1 VLTEGEYNSLWKSY
15 VLSVVGN
22 YLIEMLGTG
31 GKLADVDEI
40 LELSGLKVGDYRPTA
55 ADDGA
60 REPIPD
66 RGHAWT
72 SLYPEGGE

>member
-1 VLTEGEYNSLWKSY
+1 
-15 VLSVVGN
+15 
-22 YLIEMLGTG
+22 MLGTG

-40 LELSGLKVGDYRPTA
+40 LELSGLKVGDYRPSA

-72 SLYPEGGE
+72 SLNPEGGE